1 VKKILCTFLSAIV
14 IISAAACNKT
24 PAEPELA
31 TDTDVYTETTI
42 ENPPD
47 TIIGINFADDTLYV
61 FGSNDSIV
69 TNDEG
74 ETLANFD
81 FVINSYNADGT
92 FIESKTVAKRENT
105 APRGTAPKEFSSMFT
120 EAFPA
125 TDGFLLLREDV
136 TPLAGYG
143 NFDFACA
150 LVPLTF
156 DGVFGVERD
165 FTENYR
171 EIEAKGT
178 PLDNISIEN
187 GEILINEGDISV
199 FNVSPDRRIE
209 LIETYSPVDL
219 VYTKSI
225 TIYTK
230 IPPEELAKRTVIK
243 LGGIRLLDNDI
254 AMIKAFNAQ
263 SSEYVVEFVD
273 YGDDVELGNDYTLSS
288 LTSEGDSFYAAL
300 MSGDIPDLVL
310 SGGNDRFLTDK
321 GLIADLNLLM
331 DSDPE
336 FNRAD
341 YFENIFE
348 ANEKGGNLYS
358 ISPYIMPSAVAA
370 KSNLSILE
378 SDSFVNVWDVI
389 GENYSLFVDEENG
402 VCHFD
407 TPEFIELLELS
418 KKYYVS
424 YEMREA
430 NEGDLATR
438 IAAENKA
445 KLDFRYGKSLMRNIY
460 FDFSGYIENKYVLF
474 SGETPKPVGYP
485 GGSGGIATGF
495 GRIMIFEDAP
505 NKAGAWAFVKFV
517 LSEKY
522 QDTIGGF
529 YTPVRRSSFD
539 KSAEAFIRRS
549 APYEVDL
556 GGEIITVPKASE
568 ADIAEIRG
576 FIESIDRINRS
587 NVYLMVII
595 EEETG
600 AFYAGDKTAAETAK
614 LIQNRMT
621 VFVSE

>member
-1 VKKILCTFLSAIV
+1 VKKVLCAFLSV
-14 IISAAACNKT
+14 IIIISGVACGRT
-24 PAEPELA
+24 PAAPELA
-31 TDTDVYTETTI
+31 TDTDVFTETTI

-47 TIIGINFADDTLYV
+47 TIIGANFSGDRLYV
-61 FGSNDSIV
+61 FGSEDVII
-69 TNDEG
+69 DE
-74 ETLANFD
+74 THANYD

-92 FIESKTVAKRENT
+92 FIESKSVAKRENT
-105 APRGTAPKEFSSMFT
+105 APRGTAPEGFSSMFT
-120 EAFPA
+120 DAFPA
-125 TDGFLLLREDV
+125 PGGFLLLREDV

-150 LVPLTF
+150 LIPLTF
-156 DGVFGVERD
+156 DGVFGAETD
-165 FTENYR
+165 FTEKYR

-178 PLDNISIEN
+178 LFENISIEN
-187 GEILINEGDISV
+187 GEILINEGNISV

-209 LIETYSPVDL
+209 LTQTYSPENS

-230 IPPEELAKRTVIK
+230 ILPEVLARRTVVR
-243 LGGIRLLDNDI
+243 LGGTRLLDNDI

-263 SSEYVVEFVD
+263 STEYVVEFVD
-273 YGDDVELGNDYTLSS
+273 YGDDAELGSDYTLSS
-288 LTSEGDSFYAAL
+288 LTAEGDSFYAAL

-341 YFENIFE
+341 YFDNIFK
-348 ANEKGGNLYS
+348 ANEKGGKLYS
-358 ISPYIMPSAVAA
+358 ITPYIMPSAVAA
-370 KSNLSILE
+370 RSDLSILE
-378 SDSFVNVWDVI
+378 SDSFVSVSDVI
-389 GENYSLFVDEENG
+389 AENYSTFIDEENG
-402 VCHFD
+402 VCRFD
-407 TPEFIELLELS
+407 THEFTELLELS
-418 KKYYVS
+418 KKYYVTP
-424 YEMREA
+424 EMKAAQNAVDRETRNAAA
-430 NEGDLATR
+430 NKE
-438 IAAENKA
+438 
-445 KLDFRYGKSLMRNIY
+445 KLDFRYGARLTENIY
-460 FDFSGYIENKYVLF
+460 FNFSSYIESKYVLF
-474 SGETPKPVGYP
+474 SGETPKIVGYP
-485 GGSGGIATGF
+485 GGSGGITSGF
-495 GRIMIFEDAP
+495 GRLMIFEDAS
-505 NKAGAWAFVKFV
+505 NKEGAWAFIKFV

-539 KSAEAFIRRS
+539 KSAAAFIKKS

-556 GGEIITVPKASE
+556 GGEVTTVPKATE

-576 FIESIDRINRS
+576 FIEDIDSINRTS
-587 NVYLMVII
+587 VYLMVII

-621 VFVSE
+621 VFVNE